1 MADGVDRLE
10 ERFDRLESLV
20 ERQQETIES
29 QRATIDQQRERIAAL
44 EGETNADATASDSG
58 EAALVDRR
66 DALKA
71 GGLLALL
78 FGGVG
83 TASADAQGQIGTSND
98 PLTALHTDAIN
109 GGVTGESE
117 LTSLLGD
124 GLALSDGS
132 LVADLQQVGSGTGV
146 LSGVS
151 ADGITYRSLSAS
163 DGVSLSSGSGT
174 ISVGLADTETE
185 TTTTFAEPEVTVQR
199 SQTTAVDGGAITLPS
214 FATVARPTDNNTA
227 SDNLAY
233 GLRIKAKRELPEGIR
248 VTMSSTTTGASDVYL
263 TDTDGNTLASRS
275 FPGPGM
281 PVTIDYTLSANTRY
295 YVFVFDDDNY
305 YDIGEYINPSYPYN
319 SDSLT
324 IETGAYIEN
333 NGTVVDSPGLAFA
346 IADVT
351 PVSSSS
357 GSATVEWD
365 EPASVS
371 RWETA
376 AFQAD
381 GAVDV
386 YVQTS
391 SDGGTSWSEWST
403 NPIAPG
409 TDLSAIP
416 PDDRVRFRVEL
427 SRDDESNVPRL
438 TKLTRQWRP

>member
-1 MADGVDRLE
+1 MSDIDDRL
-10 ERFDRLESLV
+10 DRLESQL
-20 ERQQETIES
+20 E
-29 QRATIDQQRERIAAL
+29 QQRETITDQRAIIAEQHERITDL
-44 EGETNADATASDSG
+44 EREASRDSAETGDDGSTV
-58 EAALVDRR
+58 VDRR

-78 FGGVG
+78 FGGVE
-83 TASADAQGQIGTSND
+83 TASADSQGQVGTASD
-98 PLTALHTDAIN
+98 PLQSLHTDAIH
-109 GGVTGESE
+109 GGVTGETE
-117 LTSLLGD
+117 LTSLLGS
-124 GLALSDGS
+124 GLALSDGA

-151 ADGITYRSLSAS
+151 ADGIAYRSLSAS

-185 TTTTFAEPEVTVQR
+185 TTTTFAESGVTVQS
-199 SQTTAVDGGAITLPS
+199 SQTAAVDGGAITLPS

-227 SDNLAY
+227 SDYLAY
-233 GLRIKAKRELPEGIR
+233 GLRIKAKRELPKGIR

-263 TDTDGNTLASRS
+263 TDTDGTTLASRS

-281 PVTIDYTLSANTRY
+281 PVTIDHTLSANTRY

-305 YDIGEYINPSYPYN
+305 YDIGEYSIPSYPYN

-333 NGTVVDSPGLAFA
+333 GTVVDSPGYAFT

-381 GAVDV
+381 GDVDV
-386 YVQTS
+386 YVETS
-391 SDGGTSWSEWST
+391 SDGGATWSDWST

-416 PDDRVRFRVEL
+416 SDDRIRFRVEL
-427 SRDDESNVPRL
+427 SREDESNEPRL
-438 TKLTRQWRP
+438 TQLTRQWRP

>member
-1 MADGVDRLE
+1 MSDIDDRL
-10 ERFDRLESLV
+10 DRLESQLD
-20 ERQQETIES
+20 QQQGTITE
-29 QRATIDQQRERIAAL
+29 QRAIIEEQRERITEL
-44 EGETNADATASDSG
+44 EREASRDSAETDDGSTV
-58 EAALVDRR
+58 VDRR

-83 TASADAQGQIGTSND
+83 TASADAQGKVGTNSD
-98 PLTALHTDAIN
+98 PLESLHTDAIN
-109 GGVTGESE
+109 GGVTAESE

-124 GLALSDGS
+124 GLALSDDA
-132 LVADLQQVGSGTGV
+132 LAADLQQVGSGTGV
-146 LSGVS
+146 LGGVS
-151 ADGITYRSLSAS
+151 ADGIAYRSLSGS
-163 DGVSLSSGSGT
+163 GGVSLSSGGGT
-174 ISVGLADTETE
+174 ISVGLANTETE
-185 TTTTFAEPEVTVQR
+185 TTTTFAESEVTVQR
-199 SQTTAVDGGAITLPS
+199 SQTTAVDGGAITLPI

-233 GLRIKAKRELPEGIR
+233 GLRIKAKRELPKGIR
-248 VTMSSTTTGASDVYL
+248 VTMSSTTTGASNVYF
-263 TDTDGNTLASRS
+263 TDADGTTLVKRS

-281 PVTIDYTLSANTRY
+281 PVTIDHTLSANTRY

-305 YDIGEYINPSYPYN
+305 YDIGEYSNPSYPYN

-324 IETGAYIEN
+324 IETGAYIE

-381 GAVDV
+381 GTVDV
-386 YVQTS
+386 YVETS
-391 SDGGTSWSEWST
+391 SDGGATWSDWST

-416 PDDRVRFRVEL
+416 SDHRVRFRVEL
-427 SRDDESNVPRL
+427 SREDNSNEPRL
-438 TKLTRQWRP
+438 TQLTRQWRP

>member
-1 MADGVDRLE
+1 MTDDIEDRL
-10 ERFDRLESLV
+10 DRLESLV
-20 ERQQETIES
+20 EQQQETIEA

-44 EGETNADATASDSG
+44 EGGVNADAPEDEG
-58 EAALVDRR
+58 DRALVDRR
-66 DALKA
+66 DALKT

-83 TASADAQGQIGTSND
+83 TASADPQGQVGTSND

-281 PVTIDYTLSANTRY
+281 PVTIDHTLSANTRY

-305 YDIGEYINPSYPYN
+305 YDIGECINPSYPYN

-324 IETGAYIEN
+324 IETGAYIE

-409 TDLSAIP
+409 TDLSTIP

-427 SRDDESNVPRL
+427 SRRGNSNGPRL

>member
-1 MADGVDRLE
+1 MTDLEDKVDRLE
-10 ERFDRLESLV
+10 SRLE
-20 ERQQETIES
+20 QQ
-29 QRATIDQQRERIAAL
+29 QATIAKQRNRIADL
-44 EGETNADATASDSG
+44 EREASRDSAETDDGAI
-58 EAALVDRR
+58 VDRR

-83 TASADAQGQIGTSND
+83 TASADAQGKVGTSND
-98 PLTALHTDAIN
+98 PLQSLHTDAIH
-109 GGVTGESE
+109 GGVTGETE

-132 LVADLQQVGSGTGV
+132 LAADLQQVGSGTGV
-146 LSGVS
+146 FGGVS
-151 ADGITYRSLSAS
+151 ADGIAYRSLSAS

-185 TTTTFAEPEVTVQR
+185 TTTTFAESGVTVQS
-199 SQTTAVDGGAITLPS
+199 SQTAAVDGGAITLPS
-214 FATVARPTDNNTA
+214 FATVARPTDNTTT
-227 SDNLAY
+227 SDGAAY
-233 GLRIKAKRELPEGIR
+233 GIKIRAKTALPEGIR
-248 VTMSSTTTGASDVYL
+248 VTMSSNTTGASDVFL
-263 TDTDGNTLASRS
+263 TDSSGDTLVTRT

-281 PVTIDYTLSANTRY
+281 PVTIDRALSANTSY
-295 YVFVFDDDNY
+295 YVLVNNGGDNFDL
-305 YDIGEYINPSYPYN
+305 GEYTNPSYPYE
-319 SDSLT
+319 SESLT
-324 IETGAYIEN
+324 IETGAYGA
-333 NGTVVDSPGLAFA
+333 GTLTSDFSESAFT

-357 GSATVEWD
+357 GSATIAWD

-381 GAVDV
+381 GDVDV
-386 YVQTS
+386 YVETS
-391 SDGGTSWSEWST
+391 SDGGSTWSDWST

-427 SRDDESNVPRL
+427 SRDDNSNEPRL
-438 TKLTRQWRP
+438 TQLTRQWRP

>member
-1 MADGVDRLE
+1 MTDDIEDLL
-10 ERFDRLESLV
+10 DRLESLV
-20 ERQQETIES
+20 EQQHETIEA

-44 EGETNADATASDSG
+44 EGEVNADAPDDDG
-58 EAALVDRR
+58 DPALVDRR
-66 DALKA
+66 DALKT

-83 TASADAQGQIGTSND
+83 TASADPQGQVGTSND

-227 SDNLAY
+227 SDNLAH
-233 GLRIKAKRELPEGIR
+233 GLQIKAKRELPEGIR